1 MNVSKTSQQQNS
13 IELLAPCGSWESFT
27 AAIQAGCNSVYFG
40 IEQLNM
46 RSQSSINFT
55 LDDLVEISAKA
66 KKHKIKT
73 YITLNTIVYDHD
85 LKLMECIIDRAKT
98 CQIDAIIASDHAV
111 MAYAKKKGMP
121 VHISTQANI
130 TNISTVEF
138 YSHFA
143 DVMVMARELTL
154 EQVKQIV
161 REIKRRQICGP
172 SGKLVRIEIFGHGA
186 LCMAVSGKCYLS
198 LHSNFAS
205 ANRGACIQNCRKTY
219 TVIDKEEGNE
229 LEIDNEYIMSAK
241 DLCTID
247 FLDKI
252 TDTGISVL
260 KIEGRGRSVDY
271 VYKTTTCYRE
281 AIDSIENGS
290 YTKEKIENWK
300 TELATVFNRGF
311 WDGYYLG
318 KKMGEWN
325 DEYGSKATKKKI
337 HIGKGIKYFDKAG
350 VGEFQIESHDI
361 SVGDEFMISGPTTG
375 LIQGIISEL
384 RVSDQNK
391 DSAQKGDTI
400 SFPVPAKIRASDKLY
415 KIVSTT

>member
-1 MNVSKTSQQQNS
+1 MKTEPFKL
-13 IELLAPCGSWESFT
+13 IELLSPCGSWESLT
-27 AAIQAGCNSVYFG
+27 AAIQAGCNAVYFG

-46 RSQSSINFT
+46 RSQSSINFSVE
-55 LDDLVEISAKA
+55 DLEKIALIAKEN
-66 KKHKIKT
+66 KIRT

-85 LKLMECIIDRAKT
+85 LKLMETIIDKATSCK
-98 CQIDAIIASDHAV
+98 IDAIIASDHAV

-161 REIKRRQICGP
+161 REISRRNIKGR
-172 SGKLVRIEIFGHGA
+172 SGELIKVEIFAHGA

-198 LHSNFAS
+198 LHSNFSS

-219 TVIDKEEGNE
+219 TVIDKEDGNE

-252 TDTGISVL
+252 AETGVSVL
-260 KIEGRGRSVDY
+260 KLEGRGRSVDY
-271 VYKTTTCYRE
+271 VYTATKCYRA
-281 AIDSIENGS
+281 AIDALHEGT
-290 YTKEKIENWK
+290 YTREKIENWK
-300 TELATVFNRGF
+300 KELATVFNRGF

-337 HIGKGIKYFDKAG
+337 YIGKGLNYFAKNG
-350 VGEFQIESHDI
+350 IGEFQLESHNLE
-361 SVGDEFMISGPTTG
+361 VGDEFFISGPTTG
-375 LIQGIISEL
+375 IIQGMVTEL
-384 RVSDQNK
+384 RVDDQPK
-391 DSAQKGDTI
+391 ERVKKGEVF
-400 SFPVPAKIRASDKLY
+400 SFPINTKIRSSDKLY
-415 KIVSTT
+415 KLVTAP